1 MQAILQRKVKREA
14 KGAVR
19 EIRRDN
25 AFIPKLEIKNKI
37 QTDMVP
43 EEEGTRFLDL
53 GTASV
58 LEKSSKIKQ
67 N

>member
-25 AFIPKLEIKNKI
+25 AFIPKLEINNKI